1 MTRQAWFLLTISLL
15 LSGCFFYAGSV
26 TFSAPGEHR
35 RAAEKLQGA
44 GKYREAL
51 QEYELHMAE
60 RLKARNRPA
69 EENPYFYLLYVGD
82 CYLELGEEKT
92 ALAKYLEAREHG
104 IPDTSLTDRLL
115 RVANWYGAR
124 GRYEEAL
131 ALLEK
136 YREVDPLILESQLDT
151 FSKLIVQRD
160 EGMHHGPQPTPRT
173 NAR

>member
-1 MTRQAWFLLTISLL
+1 MKRSVYLIATLAFFLT
-15 LSGCFFYAGSV
+15 GCFFVAGSV
-26 TFSAPGEHR
+26 TFTAPGEHR
-35 RAAEKLQGA
+35 RSAERLQRE
-44 GKYREAL
+44 GKYQEAVL
-51 QEYELHMAE
+51 EYERHMEE
-60 RLKARNRPA
+60 RLKARHRPD
-69 EENPYFYLLYVGD
+69 EENPYFYLLYIGD

-136 YREVDPLILESQLDT
+136 YREIDPLILESQLDT
-151 FSKLIVQRD
+151 FSKLVVQRD
-160 EGMHHGPQPTPRT
+160 ESIHHNPQPTPKT
-173 NAR
+173 LAR